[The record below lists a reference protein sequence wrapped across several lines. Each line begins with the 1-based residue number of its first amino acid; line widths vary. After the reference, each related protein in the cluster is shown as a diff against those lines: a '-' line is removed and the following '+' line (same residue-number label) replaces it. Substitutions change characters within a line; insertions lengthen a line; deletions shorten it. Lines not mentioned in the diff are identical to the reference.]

1 MKLLWHIIIGRSVR
15 AILIYRISA
24 WCYRNHLRPL
34 AHFFWSMNLLLHS
47 IEISPLARI
56 GPGLVIPHT
65 LGIVI
70 GGGAVIGRDV
80 TIYQNVTIGTK
91 NGKDYRYP
99 SIGDN
104 TVLFSGCVVVGPIKI
119 GNNAVVGANAVVVS
133 DVPNDSIAL
142 GIPAVVKNK

>member
-1 MKLLWHIIIGRSVR
+1 
-15 AILIYRISA
+15 
-24 WCYRNHLRPL
+24 
-34 AHFFWSMNLLLHS
+34 MNLLLHS